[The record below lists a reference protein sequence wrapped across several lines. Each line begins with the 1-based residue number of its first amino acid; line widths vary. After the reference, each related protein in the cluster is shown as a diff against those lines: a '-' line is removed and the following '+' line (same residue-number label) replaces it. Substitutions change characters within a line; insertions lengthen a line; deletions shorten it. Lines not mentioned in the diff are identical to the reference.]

1 MQRFGPPRRYWG
13 MRFEAKHAYFK
24 AIASNVQNFRN
35 ICLTLSTRH
44 QLLQAYEL
52 SGKLFESTIETTG
65 SAMVNVSSLSEEEQ
79 AAVSTITQEA
89 TVCSVKTAGV
99 DGCMYRLKDVIVSEM
114 ENDTPNFL
122 QVEKLL
128 VTYGVLILLCQ
139 RLKTLRYSNHRC
151 SYIVDKC
158 SDVVAATPKNEF
170 DFCSLDLYNFGTVYE
185 VVPHFALLQD

>member
-1 MQRFGPPRRYWG
+1 

-24 AIASNVQNFRN
+24 AIASNVRNFRN
-35 ICLTLSTRH
+35 ICLTLGTRH

-65 SAMVNVSSLSEEEQ
+65 SAMVNVTRLSEEEQ

-99 DGCMYRLKDVIVSEM
+99 NGCMYRLKDVIVSEV

-128 VTYGVLILLCQ
+128 VTCGVLILCQ
-139 RLKTLRYSNHRC
+139 RLKTLRYSNHRRL
-151 SYIVDKC
+151 YIVDKC
-158 SDVVAATPKNEF
+158 SDVVAATPKNEL